1 VNLKPIY
8 GLVIFSL
15 LIAGCEK
22 IYEESKDSV
31 MDGIKAIDQ
40 LNSSISILPVIEH
53 INSRFSKEGMDLLV
67 TQKLEAELNAE
78 ILWIDSVFGNNEEV
92 VLKMKLMGNNRIFPN
107 DYTGEMEITVKLN
120 YLELGSEVSVK
131 ISNTHPLII
140 DDEKNES
147 YSLRGIIEIQRIL
160 TNTIE
165 VDLQGL
171 SIITGSDTYQWE
183 GSLTYEWVSGEN
195 TPGVMNDI
203 IHVSGNGTLEDE
215 NEIEFSWD
223 ITTPLSWN
231 LEPYC
236 TRYFTSGV
244 LLVKDD
250 DRYNINFDPFE
261 NGACNDIVKI
271 TKAGRSYEINLAD

>member
-1 VNLKPIY
+1 MKPIY

>member
-1 VNLKPIY
+1 MKPIY

-22 IYEESKDSV
+22 IYEEPKDSV
-31 MDGIKAIDQ
+31 IEGIEAIDQ

-53 INSRFSKEGMDLLV
+53 INSRFSQEGMDILV
-67 TQKLEAELNAE
+67 KQKLETELNAE

-92 VLKMKLMGNNRIFPN
+92 ALNIELMGNNRIFPN
-107 DYTGEMEITVKLN
+107 DYTGEMEITVKRN
-120 YLELGSEVSVK
+120 YLELGSEVSVQ
-131 ISNTHPLII
+131 ISNTNPLTI
-140 DDEKNES
+140 DDDKDES
-147 YSLRGIIEIQRIL
+147 YALRGSIEIQRTL

-171 SIITGSDTYQWE
+171 SIVSESD
-183 GSLTYEWVSGEN
+183 SYEWVSGEN
-195 TPGVMNDI
+195 IPGVINDI
-203 IHVSGNGTLEDE
+203 INVSGDGTLKDE
-215 NEIEFSWD
+215 NKIEFSWD
-223 ITTPLSWN
+223 ITTPLTWN
-231 LEPYC
+231 IEPYC

-250 DRYNINFDPFE
+250 ERYNINFDPFE

-271 TKAGRSYEINLAD
+271 TKAGKSYEINLAD

>member
-1 VNLKPIY
+1 LKPIY

-22 IYEESKDSV
+22 IYEEPKDSLIE
-31 MDGIKAIDQ
+31 GIEAIDQ

-53 INSRFSKEGMDLLV
+53 INSRFSQEGMDILV
-67 TQKLEAELNAE
+67 KQKLETELNAE

-92 VLKMKLMGNNRIFPN
+92 ALNIELMGNNRIFPN
-107 DYTGEMEITVKLN
+107 DYTGEMEITVKRN
-120 YLELGSEVSVK
+120 YLELGSEVSVQ
-131 ISNTHPLII
+131 ISNTNPLTI
-140 DDEKNES
+140 DDDKDES
-147 YSLRGIIEIQRIL
+147 YALRGSIEIQRTL

-171 SIITGSDTYQWE
+171 SIVSESDSYQWE
-183 GSLTYEWVSGEN
+183 GLLTYEWVSGEN
-195 TPGVMNDI
+195 IPGVINDI
-203 IHVSGNGTLEDE
+203 INVSGDGTLKDE
-215 NEIEFSWD
+215 NKIEFSWD
-223 ITTPLSWN
+223 ITTPLTWN
-231 LEPYC
+231 IEPYC

-250 DRYNINFDPFE
+250 ERYNINFDPFE

-271 TKAGRSYEINLAD
+271 TKAGKSYEINLAD

>member
-1 VNLKPIY
+1 MNLKPIY